1 MIIKICEEMRDLRI
15 KNDYRNYRNLVN
27 ILRDYAYDLI
37 RNPLDYIQLKKEEYE
52 VKTEPIK
59 TLEKW
64 VKSEIG
70 HVTELLNSSL
80 GNKNYGDFKILSQSD
95 LVLKG
100 IHNRI
105 KDSRIL

>member
-37 RNPLDYIQLKKEEYE
+37 RIPSYYIELKKDEYE
-52 VKTEPIK
+52 IKTEPIRMLK
-59 TLEKW
+59 KW
-64 VKSEIG
+64 VDSEIV

-80 GNKNYGDFKILSQSD
+80 KNKNYGDFKILSQSD
-95 LVLKG
+95 LLLKG

-105 KDSRIL
+105 NDSRIL